1 MDEKKLRRLKNLK
14 MFKDWTDEEIIAFME
29 EKESKPKTETI
40 VSVTESDDKDYDRKF
55 KKLLS
60 VLNEDYTVDMNNS
73 NDAQA
78 LMSLA
83 RHLIQAE
90 KADQRIRAIQDRPSL
105 TDEDV
110 RTLKNL
116 GDYQSGLQRTIND
129 LQDKLGIS
137 RKLRKEKQAD
147 DIPQYIAGLQK
158 KAKDFWDRKTVG
170 VKCGNCQI
178 ELARYWLNF
187 PDHAHT
193 VKMELECWKCQEKI
207 IYLT

>member
-1 MDEKKLRRLKNLK
+1 
-14 MFKDWTDEEIIAFME
+14 MFKDWSDEQIISYME
-29 EKESKPKTETI
+29 EKDAKKSEETIITVTET
-40 VSVTESDDKDYDRKF
+40 DDKDYDKKF
-55 KKLLS
+55 KKMLS

-78 LMSLA
+78 LMALA

-90 KADQRIRAIQDRPSL
+90 KADQRIRAIQDKPVL
-105 TDEDV
+105 TDDDV

-116 GDYQSGLQRTIND
+116 GDYQSGVQRTIND

-178 ELARYWLNF
+178 ELSRYWINF
-187 PDHAHT
+187 PNLAYT
-193 VKMELECWKCQEKI
+193 VKMELECWKCHEKI
-207 IYLT
+207 IYTI